1 VLGPGALL
9 HGLSAR
15 LRGAVLA
22 AALILLASPAARAV
36 DDEAEAAE
44 ADRFLAKYYPAP
56 VEGPPLRPPGM
67 ASRLW
72 VDGTYAATDDL
83 TALPY
88 VAGTGQNL
96 RFAAGGTL
104 RWRRFAFTG
113 ELPFTQVT
121 TLDVTAIPGGAPI
134 PEDAHQTAVSLGDL
148 RLGVDWSQHLTP
160 WLLGGF
166 GLRGRFPT
174 HTTRFQFHLIDG
186 SLASYAFPYYFH
198 VDPAAILGGKLGRF
212 TFVLNQGAVILL
224 GPDGNFGDQ
233 HIVVPT
239 IVFWDAAYA
248 VSYSPVDALAA
259 SFQVATDIQLNH
271 VDGIEFQKLNDVR
284 SVWIAPA
291 LQFHLADYRV
301 DAIARWGVT
310 RGADLFGVIQYAGSS
325 SYTLRVSRNF

>member
-1 VLGPGALL
+1 MPALRPTRSSL
-9 HGLSAR
+9 ALA
-15 LRGAVLA
+15 LAVVFLA
-22 AALILLASPAARAV
+22 PAAARAV
-36 DDEAEAAE
+36 EDEAEATESDADV
-44 ADRFLAKYYPAP
+44 DRFLSKYYPAP
-56 VEGPPLRPPGM
+56 VEGPPLRPPVM
-67 ASRLW
+67 PTRLW
-72 VDGTYAATDDL
+72 VDASLATTDDL
-83 TALPY
+83 SALPY

-104 RWRRFAFTG
+104 RWRGFAFTG
-113 ELPFTQVT
+113 ELPFTQIT

-134 PEDAHQTAVSLGDL
+134 PEDAHQTAISLGDL
-148 RLGVDWSQHLTP
+148 RLGVDWTTHLTTS
-160 WLLGGF
+160 LVGGF

-186 SLASYAFPYYFH
+186 SLASYSFPYYFH
-198 VDPAAILGGKLGRF
+198 VDPAFILGGKVGRF

-239 IVFWDAAYA
+239 IFFWDAAYA
-248 VSYSPVDALAA
+248 VSWASPIDALAA
-259 SFQVATDIQLNH
+259 SFQVGTDIQLNH

-291 LQFHLADYRV
+291 LQFHLAGYRI
-301 DAIARWGVT
+301 DGIARFGLT
-310 RGADLFGVIQYAGSS
+310 RGADLFGVIQYAGTS